1 MFDLLLCTIRIID
14 DIDRERKSMSTKL
27 VNLRIDFAFKQL
39 FGTKGNEEIL
49 TGFLNAILEESL
61 DAPITSLQLEDQS
74 YEDDKLSI
82 LDLLATL
89 DNGTQV
95 NIEIQLR
102 NTHDMVKR
110 SLYYWSKLYTSQ
122 MQEGMPY
129 RSLRKTITIN
139 LLDFILFSQEDA
151 FHTTGQLWNTK
162 MQRLLS
168 DDIEIHFV
176 EIPKLVKQWREE
188 KVNPW
193 ENTFVRWMLLL
204 PAHEDEH
211 LTQTLEEIAMN
222 QDPILQKAMNKWE
235 NMSHDSSFRTAYEA
249 HEKLLLDEQAKL
261 AHAREEGL
269 EEGMEKG
276 NIQLIRGMH
285 KNGMPLEDIA
295 KFTGLSTE
303 EIRKLL
309 L

>member
-1 MFDLLLCTIRIID
+1 
-14 DIDRERKSMSTKL
+14 MSTKL

-61 DAPITSLQLEDQS
+61 DAPIVSLQLEDPHLHKS

-89 DNGTQV
+89 DDGTQV

-110 SLYYWSKLYTSQ
+110 SLYYWSKLYASQ

-139 LLDFILFSQEDA
+139 LLDFILFSQDET
-151 FHTTGQLWNTK
+151 FHTIGQLWNPK
-162 MQRLLS
+162 KKQILS

-193 ENTFVRWMLLL
+193 ENAFVRWMLLL

-235 NMSHDSSFRTAYEA
+235 NMSYDSSFRTAYEA
-249 HEKLLLDEQAKL
+249 REKLLLDEQARL

-269 EEGMEKG
+269 EEGLEKG
-276 NIQLIRGMH
+276 IQTGRKEGIEEGKIQLIRGMH
-285 KNGMPLEDIA
+285 KNGMPLEDIE
-295 KFTGLSTE
+295 KFTGLTTE

>member
-1 MFDLLLCTIRIID
+1 M
-14 DIDRERKSMSTKL
+14 
-27 VNLRIDFAFKQL
+27 DFAFKQL

-61 DAPITSLQLEDQS
+61 EAPITSLQLEDPHLHKA

-139 LLDFILFSQEDA
+139 LLDFILFSHDEA
-151 FHTTGQLWNTK
+151 FHTIGQLWNTK
-162 MQRLLS
+162 SQQLLS

-193 ENTFVRWMLLL
+193 ENAFVRWMLLL

-249 HEKLLLDEQAKL
+249 REKLLLDEQAKL

-269 EEGMEKG
+269 EEGLEKG
-276 NIQLIRGMH
+276 IQTGIQKGREEGIEQGKIQLIRGMH

-295 KFTGLSTE
+295 KFTGLTTE

>member
-1 MFDLLLCTIRIID
+1 
-14 DIDRERKSMSTKL
+14 MSTKL

-61 DAPITSLQLEDQS
+61 DVPIKSLQLEDPHLHKS

-139 LLDFILFSQEDA
+139 LLDFILFSHDDS
-151 FHTTGQLWNTK
+151 FHTIGQLWNAKT
-162 MQRLLS
+162 QQILS

-193 ENTFVRWMLLL
+193 ENSFVRWMLLL

-222 QDPILQKAMNKWE
+222 QDPILQKAITKWE

-249 HEKLLLDEQAKL
+249 REKILLDEQAKI

-269 EEGMEKG
+269 EEGIEKG
-276 NIQLIRGMH
+276 IEKGKIQLIRGMH

>member
-1 MFDLLLCTIRIID
+1 
-14 DIDRERKSMSTKL
+14 
-27 VNLRIDFAFKQL
+27 
-39 FGTKGNEEIL
+39 
-49 TGFLNAILEESL
+49 EESL
-61 DAPITSLQLEDQS
+61 DAPIASLQLEDPHLHKS

-139 LLDFILFSQEDA
+139 LLDFILFSQDDS
-151 FHTTGQLWNTK
+151 FHTIGQLWNSK
-162 MQRLLS
+162 KQQILS

-176 EIPKLVKQWREE
+176 EIPKLVKQWHEE

-193 ENTFVRWMLLL
+193 ENVFVRWMLLL

-249 HEKLLLDEQAKL
+249 REKLLLDEQAKL
-261 AHAREEGL
+261 AHAREEG
-269 EEGMEKG
+269 K
-276 NIQLIRGMH
+276 IQLIRGMH

-295 KFTGLSTE
+295 KFTDLTTE

>member
-1 MFDLLLCTIRIID
+1 DFCTR
-14 DIDRERKSMSTKL
+14 
-27 VNLRIDFAFKQL
+27 
-39 FGTKGNEEIL
+39 
-49 TGFLNAILEESL
+49 
-61 DAPITSLQLEDQS
+61 
-74 YEDDKLSI
+74 
-82 LDLLATL
+82 
-89 DNGTQV
+89 
-95 NIEIQLR
+95 
-102 NTHDMVKR
+102 THDMVKR

-139 LLDFILFSQEDA
+139 LLDFILFSQDDS
-151 FHTTGQLWNTK
+151 FHTIGQLWNPQK
-162 MQRLLS
+162 QQILS

-193 ENTFVRWMLLL
+193 ENAFVRWMLLL
-204 PAHEDEH
+204 PAHEDEY

-222 QDPILQKAMNKWE
+222 QDPILQKAINKWE

-249 HEKLLLDEQAKL
+249 REKLLLDEQAKL

-269 EEGMEKG
+269 EEGLEKG
-276 NIQLIRGMH
+276 IQKGLQKGIQKGREEGIEQGKVQLICGMH

>member
-1 MFDLLLCTIRIID
+1 
-14 DIDRERKSMSTKL
+14 MSTKL

-39 FGTKGNEEIL
+39 FGTKGSEDIL
-49 TGFLNAILEESL
+49 AGFLNAVLEKSL
-61 DAPITSLQLEDQS
+61 EAPITSLQLEDPHLHKA

-89 DNGTQV
+89 NNGTQV

-129 RSLRKTITIN
+129 RALRKTITIN
-139 LLDFILFSQEDA
+139 LLDFILFSLDEEFQ
-151 FHTTGQLWNTK
+151 TTGQLWDTTK
-162 MQRLLS
+162 QRVLS

-176 EIPKLVKQWREE
+176 EIPKLVKQWRQE

-193 ENTFVRWMLLL
+193 ENAFVRWILLL

-222 QDPILQKAMNKWE
+222 QDPILQKAMDKWE
-235 NMSHDSSFRTAYEA
+235 NMSHDSSFRSAYEA
-249 HEKLLLDEQAKL
+249 REKLLLDEQAKL

-269 EEGMEKG
+269 EEGK
-276 NIQLIRGMH
+276 IRLIRSMH
-285 KNGMPLEDIA
+285 ENGMPLDDIA
-295 KFTGLSTE
+295 KFTGLNIE
-303 EIRKLL
+303 EIKRVIR
-309 L
+309 